1 MRKTV
6 LALTSIFIAAA
17 LLTAC
22 GGGGSSADGTA
33 TSGAVKDVIAPTV
46 TYMTPATGAAGV
58 AIDSSVTVTFSEAID
73 PASINQQTFTV
84 SGVQGVVTYEPTSK
98 TAMFTHPPMSTNS
111 TYTVTITK
119 GVKDQAGNSMGSAY
133 TWTFVTSSS
142 TDTVAPAVISVAPM
156 ALNVPVN
163 SAITAAFSEP
173 MDISTVNSAFTVRE
187 TITAASVAGSTEY
200 IGGAVT
206 FTPSVV
212 LKGNT
217 AYTANIATTAS
228 DLAGNRLSA
237 TNSSWSFTT
246 SSLRDEIAPKVI
258 VGSEIP
264 ANASTNAPV
273 TSPISIMFDEPIY
286 PFLFGAI
293 NGIPGTVLFDY
304 TNNRVTMTPSQSLTP
319 GFTYTGY
326 VHAADLAGNPMAEPY
341 TWSFTV
347 QRPL

>member
-6 LALTSIFIAAA
+6 FALASIYIAAV

-22 GGGGSSADGTA
+22 GGGGGSAEGTA
-33 TSGAVKDVIAPTV
+33 TSGAVKDVTAPTV

-73 PASINQQTFTV
+73 PASLNQQTFTV
-84 SGVQGVVTYEPTSK
+84 SGIQGVVTYDPTSK

-111 TYTVTITK
+111 THTVTITR
-119 GVKDQAGNSMGSAY
+119 GVKDPAGNSLASDY

-142 TDTVAPAVISVAPM
+142 SDTIAPAVTSAAPM
-156 ALNVPVN
+156 ALNVPIN

-173 MDISTVNSAFTVRE
+173 MDIPTVNGAFTVRE
-187 TITAASVAGSTEY
+187 TMTAVSVAGSTEY

-206 FTPSVV
+206 FKPSEP

-217 AYTANIATTAS
+217 AYTASIATTAS

-237 TNSSWSFTT
+237 ANSSWSFTT
-246 SSLRDEIAPKVI
+246 SGVRDEIGPGVI

-264 ANASTNAPV
+264 ANATTNAPA
-273 TSPISIMFDEPIY
+273 TSPISILFDEPVY

-293 NGIPGTVLFDY
+293 NGIPGTVFFDY
-304 TNNRVTMTPSQSLTP
+304 TNNRVTMTPSQPLTP

-326 VHAADLAGNPMAEPY
+326 VEATDLAGNPMDEPY